1 MRLARFRLSGPV
13 LYLISILWALVTL
26 YPLVFTVMSSFKTT
40 DEIYSAPF
48 KLPSLYSFSNY
59 AKALFDAGMLR
70 AIGNSFGIS
79 IVSTLSVILLGSLAS
94 FVLARLGLKFGN
106 AILLYFLLGIMI
118 PIHTTLIPLMKMVSS
133 VNGHNHY
140 LTLILIYTA
149 FHLPFAIF
157 LISSHMR
164 GISKEL
170 DESATLDG
178 CGPIRLFASILF
190 PLTMPAIATAFILT
204 FLYVYNDLVIAVIF
218 ISDKSMFTIPLTML
232 TFVARSLT
240 EYGPIFASIVVSI
253 IPMVIVFLAFQERVV
268 SGLAAGAVKE

>member
-1 MRLARFRLSGPV
+1 MRLARFRLGGSL
-13 LYLISILWALVTL
+13 LYLFSAVWALITL
-26 YPLVFTVMSSFKTT
+26 YPLVFTAMSSFKTT

-59 AKALFDAGMLR
+59 ARALFDAGMLR
-70 AIGNSFGIS
+70 AIGNSFGIA

-106 AILLYFLLGIMI
+106 AVLLYFLLGIMI
-118 PIHTTLIPLMKMVSS
+118 PVHTTLVPLMKLVSG
-133 VNGHNHY
+133 VQGQNHY
-140 LTLILIYTA
+140 LTMVLIYTA

-164 GISKEL
+164 GIGKEL
-170 DESATLDG
+170 DESAALDG
-178 CGPIRLFASILF
+178 CGPIRLFASIIF

-204 FLYVYNDLVIAVIF
+204 FLYVYNDLIFAVIF

-232 TFVARSLT
+232 TFVAKSLT
-240 EYGPIFASIVVSI
+240 EYGPIFASIIVSI
-253 IPMVIVFLAFQERVV
+253 IPMIVVFLIFQERVV